1 MKKSLSLLAVSLL
14 FVGACASDEENKEEN
29 GQQEE
34 VQVASEDQ
42 DAKNLSED
50 VKNDSLSEKI
60 AKFNEYSAKNPF
72 YFAFDSSVVKDNN
85 LVKNYVQLMNAMDK
99 DVKYS
104 INGYCDS
111 RGSVEYNNA
120 LGMRRA
126 NAVKVSLQNK
136 GVDSKMAIKT
146 VSFGKN
152 KFKNYYTNFAKN
164 QQANRKVE
172 IVAEE
177 NK

>member
-1 MKKSLSLLAVSLL
+1 MKKSLSLLALSLML
-14 FVGACASDEENKEEN
+14 VPACASDEENKEEQ

-34 VQVASEDQ
+34 IQVSSED
-42 DAKNLSED
+42 
-50 VKNDSLSEKI
+50 SLEQKV
-60 AKFNEYSAKNPF
+60 AKFNEYASKNPF
-72 YFAFDSSVVKDNN
+72 FFAFDSSAVKDQN
-85 LVKNYVQLMNAMDK
+85 LVLAYVQAMNALST
-99 DVKYS
+99 DVKYT
-104 INGYCDS
+104 INGYCDN

-136 GVDSKMAIKT
+136 GIDSKMK
-146 VSFGKN
+146 VSTISYGKN
-152 KFKNYYTNFAKN
+152 KFQNYYKDVEKN

-172 IVAEE
+172 IVAEI